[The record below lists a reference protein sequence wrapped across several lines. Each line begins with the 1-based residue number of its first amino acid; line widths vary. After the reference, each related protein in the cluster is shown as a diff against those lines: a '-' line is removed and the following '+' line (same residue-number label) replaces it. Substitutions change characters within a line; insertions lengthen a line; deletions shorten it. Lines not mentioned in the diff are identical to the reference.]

1 MKVKLDMS
9 EKLYVSTGES
19 RDQVHFRFL
28 NNSIFVTE
36 NDVHM
41 SNFPDLS
48 IEVQKQMQSEEEFQS
63 ILGQAETTA
72 TTMWTVFILFIVLKL
87 CKASCNMHTVLSTIS
102 FLQLLVHDKHLAGVS
117 LPAPA

>member
-1 MKVKLDMS
+1 LQEEQEGTVETLAAPELIEWRVVEFSSERMKVKLDMS

-36 NDVHM
+36 NNVHM

-48 IEVQKQMQSEEEFQS
+48 IEV
-63 ILGQAETTA
+63 
-72 TTMWTVFILFIVLKL
+72 
-87 CKASCNMHTVLSTIS
+87 
-102 FLQLLVHDKHLAGVS
+102 
-117 LPAPA
+117 

>member
-1 MKVKLDMS
+1 MAAPELIEWRVVEFSSERMKVKLDMS

-41 SNFPDLS
+41 SNFPDL
-48 IEVQKQMQSEEEFQS
+48 
-63 ILGQAETTA
+63 
-72 TTMWTVFILFIVLKL
+72 
-87 CKASCNMHTVLSTIS
+87 
-102 FLQLLVHDKHLAGVS
+102 
-117 LPAPA
+117 